1 MGNAP
6 ANLRQNP
13 QEEVPHAAGSN
24 RKHKSG
30 LSEIKTFCIDSW
42 EGEYRSAARV
52 ALKEIVER
60 RMRHWVERSLQE
72 LQARDVAD
80 SRNGY
85 FCRHLLTELGD
96 LELSIPRTRTF
107 SAIGIMHQ
115 VAGGLGRRAGHVE
128 RMILLAFTLGLATR
142 KVGQA
147 LLPILEEK
155 VSASTVS
162 AVAKQ
167 LDEVVQAYQRRPLL
181 DRFEVLVLTGWCS
194 SAKRGKG
201 RKSDRSWWP

>member
-1 MGNAP
+1 
-6 ANLRQNP
+6 
-13 QEEVPHAAGSN
+13 
-24 RKHKSG
+24 
-30 LSEIKTFCIDSW
+30 
-42 EGEYRSAARV
+42 
-52 ALKEIVER
+52 
-60 RMRHWVERSLQE
+60 
-72 LQARDVAD
+72 
-80 SRNGY
+80 
-85 FCRHLLTELGD
+85 
-96 LELSIPRTRTF
+96 
-107 SAIGIMHQ
+107 MHQ

-181 DRFEVLVLTGWCS
+181 DRYEVLVLDGVVLKRKTGLGGTK
-194 SAKRGKG
+194 ATGPGGPR
-201 RKSDRSWWP
+201 DRFRWQA

>member
-1 MGNAP
+1 MGYAP

-13 QEEVPHAAGSN
+13 QEEVPHAAGN
-24 RKHKSG
+24 NPKHKSG

-80 SRNGY
+80 RRNGY

-107 SAIGIMHQ
+107 SAIGIMRQ
-115 VAGGLGRRAGHVE
+115 VAGGLDRRAGHVE

-147 LLPILEEK
+147 LLPILGEK

-167 LDEVVQAYQRRPLL
+167 LDEVVQAYQSRPLL
-181 DRFEVLVLTGWCS
+181 DRYEVLVFDGVCS
-194 SAKRGKG
+194 SAKRG
-201 RKSDRSWWP
+201 